1 MTLYHAGHKGQ
12 CWYGESIGILIL
24 DAQYPCVP
32 GNVGNASSFPFPV
45 RYKVVK
51 DASIERL
58 LTKGDKSLL
67 QPFLDAALELQR
79 EGVKAITGACGFMAL
94 FQREVSEALNVP
106 VFLSSLLQIPFIY
119 QILRRPRKV
128 GIITA
133 NSKALTPL
141 HFTSVGVTKKMALA
155 ICGMEDQQ
163 EFRQSVLEERGTLD
177 SELIEQEVV
186 TVAQKLVKN
195 HPDVG
200 AILLECS
207 DLPPYAQAIQK
218 ETRLPVFDFFTMIN
232 YVHTSLVRRPFGG
245 FM

>member
-24 DAQYPCVP
+24 DAHYPCVP

-58 LTKGDKSLL
+58 LTKRDKSLL
-67 QPFLDAALELQR
+67 QPFLDAALDLQR

-119 QILRRPRKV
+119 QILRRTRKV

-133 NSKALTPL
+133 DSTALTPQ
-141 HFTSVGVTKKMALA
+141 HFTAVGVTKEMTLA

-163 EFRQSVLEERGTLD
+163 EFRQAVLEERGTLD
-177 SELIEQEVV
+177 SELIKQEVV
-186 TVAQKLVKN
+186 AVAKKLVQD
-195 HPDVG
+195 HPDAG
-200 AILLECS
+200 AIVLECS
-207 DLPPYAQAIQK
+207 DLPPYAQAIQE
-218 ETRLPVFDFFTMIN
+218 ETHLPVFDFFTMIN
-232 YVHTSLVRRPFGG
+232 YVHTSLVRKSFDG